1 MYHTFLGANGKKKVT
16 KQKRV
21 IESDPKLYNSTR
33 EDRRMR
39 REASEGSMVSE
50 ADSASR
56 YEESGESNVI
66 GNVDSGSSDQQESS
80 VPATPVDS
88 ALGSQ
93 EGPS

>member
-1 MYHTFLGANGKKKVT
+1 
-16 KQKRV
+16 
-21 IESDPKLYNSTR
+21 
-33 EDRRMR
+33 
-39 REASEGSMVSE
+39 MVSE
-50 ADSASR
+50 AGSASR